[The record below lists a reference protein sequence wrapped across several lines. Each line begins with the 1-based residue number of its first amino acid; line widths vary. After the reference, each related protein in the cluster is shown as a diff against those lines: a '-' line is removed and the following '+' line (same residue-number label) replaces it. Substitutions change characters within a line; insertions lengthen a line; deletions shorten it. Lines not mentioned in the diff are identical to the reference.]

1 MPSEE
6 NINRLLSLLN
16 ESSGN
21 STLIKLTLS
30 NKRLKA
36 SDLNNVFIR
45 PVVIRDQ
52 ALLQFTYRHS
62 TKDLTSNLSLEEAAV
77 QIEKLLNQTFLNAD
91 LFTAAADYTLLSNKK
106 GNSRLL
112 KKSASS
118 TELPLYRHDKLKRRL
133 IPTENNIYLRELGV
147 LTNDWKVKAGMED
160 KFRQINRYVELVE
173 DVLRNAALPGHF
185 SIADMGSGKGYLTFA
200 LYDHLSRNSGASFSI
215 TGVELRQALVDTC
228 NNIAKKAGFDHLHFI
243 TGSIAETKLTETNV
257 LIALHACDT
266 ATDEAIYRGITSG
279 AEVIMV
285 APVATNRSG
294 NRSTRR
300 MY

>member
-45 PVVIRDQ
+45 PVMIRDQ

-91 LFTAAADYTLLSNKK
+91 LFTA
-106 GNSRLL
+106 
-112 KKSASS
+112 
-118 TELPLYRHDKLKRRL
+118 
-133 IPTENNIYLRELGV
+133 V
-147 LTNDWKVKAGMED
+147 
-160 KFRQINRYVELVE
+160 
-173 DVLRNAALPGHF
+173 
-185 SIADMGSGKGYLTFA
+185 
-200 LYDHLSRNSGASFSI
+200 
-215 TGVELRQALVDTC
+215 
-228 NNIAKKAGFDHLHFI
+228 
-243 TGSIAETKLTETNV
+243 
-257 LIALHACDT
+257 
-266 ATDEAIYRGITSG
+266 
-279 AEVIMV
+279 
-285 APVATNRSG
+285 
-294 NRSTRR
+294 
-300 MY
+300 